1 MTDSSGIELHAFQHK
16 LCDTVV
22 DYQVTKMSGQTMIW
36 VGAGDRSLAN
46 LAAAV
51 PGGDC
56 PSTALLGQADQPAM
70 LASRLAKKLNKQVD
84 FTIMVPRF
92 LHAEY

>member
-1 MTDSSGIELHAFQHK
+1 MTDSSIELHAFQHK
-16 LCDTVV
+16 LCDTLV

-56 PSTALLGQADQPAM
+56 PSTAVLGQADQPAM

-92 LHAEY
+92 IHKER

>member
-1 MTDSSGIELHAFQHK
+1 
-16 LCDTVV
+16 
-22 DYQVTKMSGQTMIW
+22 MSPGQTMIW

-70 LASRLAKKLNKQVD
+70 LASRLAKKLNKQVH
-84 FTIMVPRF
+84 FTIILPRF
-92 LHAEY
+92 LRLKIIILHAGVCELQCA

>member
-1 MTDSSGIELHAFQHK
+1 
-16 LCDTVV
+16 
-22 DYQVTKMSGQTMIW
+22 MSPGQTMIW

-56 PSTALLGQADQPAM
+56 PSTAVLGQADQPAM
-70 LASRLAKKLNKQVD
+70 LASRLAKKLNKQVYNNTPQV
-84 FTIMVPRF
+84 FTFKDNNTTCRC
-92 LHAEY
+92 L

>member
-1 MTDSSGIELHAFQHK
+1 
-16 LCDTVV
+16 
-22 DYQVTKMSGQTMIW
+22 MIW

-56 PSTALLGQADQPAM
+56 PSTAVLGQADQPAM

-84 FTIMVPRF
+84 FTPQTLKILI
-92 LHAEY
+92 LHAGVCELQCA

>member
-1 MTDSSGIELHAFQHK
+1 MWP
-16 LCDTVV
+16 
-22 DYQVTKMSGQTMIW
+22 GQTMIW

-84 FTIMVPRF
+84 FTIMVPIKNIND
-92 LHAEY
+92 

>member
-1 MTDSSGIELHAFQHK
+1 
-16 LCDTVV
+16 
-22 DYQVTKMSGQTMIW
+22 MIW

-84 FTIMVPRF
+84 YIIIPPKFAHLR
-92 LHAEY
+92 

>member
-1 MTDSSGIELHAFQHK
+1 
-16 LCDTVV
+16 
-22 DYQVTKMSGQTMIW
+22 MIW

-56 PSTALLGQADQPAM
+56 PSTAVLGQADQPAM
-70 LASRLAKKLNKQVD
+70 LASRLAKKLNKQVVC
-84 FTIMVPRF
+84 TLIPPR
-92 LHAEY
+92 LAH